1 MRLSDQNRVAM
12 LTAVFGV
19 VTSEQYQPVY
29 ADHLAFSEAV
39 DSLSHILTAVD
50 AQNQVAQGN
59 PGASNV
65 KEQARL
71 GLCACACEV
80 IGAIKAYCAVASDPE
95 LCGKVNFTTSTVTAG
110 NVNQVVARCK
120 TIHTAA
126 NENIEALG
134 KYGITATKL
143 TKFKNAIAAF
153 DKVKTAPRQHR
164 VTKSAATRLLPQLV
178 RSGMSIV
185 RNQMDGL
192 MPQFKESAPNF
203 FQEYQAARVIVDH
216 RGRRVNGAESSTTPP
231 VAKAA

>member
-1 MRLSDQNRVAM
+1 M

-19 VTSEQYQPVY
+19 VTADQYKDIYQ
-29 ADHLAFSEAV
+29 DHVAFSEAV
-39 DSLSHILTAVD
+39 DSLADTLTAID

-71 GLCACACEV
+71 RLCACACEV

-95 LCGKVNFTTSTVTAG
+95 LCGKVNYSTSTVTAG
-110 NVNQVVARCK
+110 NVNEVVARCK

-126 NENIEALG
+126 SENVEALG
-134 KYGITATKL
+134 KYGITAARL
-143 TKFKNAIAAF
+143 TRFKNAITAF

-164 VTKSAATRLLPQLV
+164 VTKSAASRLLPQLV
-178 RSGMSIV
+178 RSGISIV

-192 MPQFKESAPNF
+192 MVQFKEVNSNF
-203 FQEYQAARVIVDH
+203 FQEYQAARVIVDN